1 MAISP
6 FSVSDMLKLLEAVP
20 GWKALLALPRRV
32 SELEARV
39 AALEG
44 KPVKKVATCP
54 ICGGAMKVTAVTP
67 DPTFGVLGLQRHS
80 LLCDGCQHSETRQ
93 IDP

>member
-20 GWKALLALPRRV
+20 GWRALLALPRRV
-32 SELEARV
+32 AELEARV

-44 KPVKKVATCP
+44 RTVKAGVTCP
-54 ICGGAMKVTAVTP
+54 ICGATMMVTAAQP
-67 DPTFGVLGLQRHS
+67 DPLFGDFGVQQHTLS
-80 LLCDGCQHSETRQ
+80 CPGCSHSEKRQ
-93 IDP
+93 VET